1 MPSRMKKLHLCLL
14 RLDKGLP
21 LFFLVPKL
29 TVLIQAIIDPYK
41 FTISF
46 HLWTI
51 RRVLTPSWH
60 SFTDVIVFCSNQNS
74 YWLSEI
80 TLLSVTTKEKAD
92 QFCYQFHWC
101 RRGCFTVI
109 CFLFPFCIS
118 SVAFC
123 VCFPSFILS
132 FFCLY
137 IILEIISICRLDLYS
152 GVVDILLKY
161 SFRGQSLYR
170 SYLTEGATLLMGNRK
185 GNSKAR

>member
-1 MPSRMKKLHLCLL
+1 MLDQLHLCLL
-14 RLDKGLP
+14 RLDKSLP

-29 TVLIQAIIDPYK
+29 TVLIQSITDPYK

-60 SFTDVIVFCSNQNS
+60 SFTDVIEFFLFPNKTRIGCLKLPYCQSPQKKS
-74 YWLSEI
+74 
-80 TLLSVTTKEKAD
+80 
-92 QFCYQFHWC
+92 CYQFHWC
-101 RRGCFTVI
+101 RRGCFAVI

-118 SVAFC
+118 GVAFC

-137 IILEIISICRLDLYS
+137 IIMEIISICRLDLYS

-170 SYLTEGATLLMGNRK
+170 SYLTEGATILMGNRK